1 MAHCQELL
9 ALARSAN
16 LAMARLRAAPG
27 GRVRITAPEATGTLL
42 LGRILAEFRA
52 LYPAV
57 VLELT
62 LCDEQLDLVGEGY
75 DLALRAAPL
84 KDSSLICRRIGQVAR
99 HLVASPG
106 YLAANGTP
114 LQLSDLAGHACLVHG
129 SLPVWPLQEGGWRP
143 RGACQSNS
151 LLALRELALHDGGIA
166 LLPAHVCGDDL
177 AAGRLLKVLPDLL
190 VPVNPFYLIYPSREH
205 LAPALRSLMDFVAE
219 RLPFA

>member
-1 MAHCQELL
+1 M
-9 ALARSAN
+9 R
-16 LAMARLRAAPG
+16 
-27 GRVRITAPEATGTLL
+27 RV
-42 LGRILAEFRA
+42 
-52 LYPAV
+52 
-57 VLELT
+57 
-62 LCDEQLDLVGEGY
+62 
-75 DLALRAAPL
+75 
-84 KDSSLICRRIGQVAR
+84 
-99 HLVASPG
+99 
-106 YLAANGTP
+106 
-114 LQLSDLAGHACLVHG
+114 G